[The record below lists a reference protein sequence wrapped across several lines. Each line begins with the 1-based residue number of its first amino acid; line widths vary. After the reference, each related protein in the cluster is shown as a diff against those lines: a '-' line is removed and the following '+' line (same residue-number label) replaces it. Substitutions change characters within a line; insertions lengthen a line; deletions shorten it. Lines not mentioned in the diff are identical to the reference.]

1 MMLDVKN
8 LRAGYRGIE
17 ALRGVDLCVAEGEMI
32 AIIGANGAGK
42 STLLNCLSGVVRA
55 NNGTI
60 VFDDHDIS
68 QRPAHRVSRAGLL
81 HVPEG
86 RQMLAEMSVHEN
98 LLLGGL
104 ARGPRAA
111 RYDLNRVL
119 DLFPILRE
127 RINQAA
133 GTLSGGQQQMVAIG
147 RALMGSPRV
156 LLLDEPSLGLS
167 PLITQQVFAVLA
179 KLHADGLTIVLVEQ
193 NARRALTST
202 QRAYVLE
209 RGRIVL
215 EGNSKTLASDPQV
228 IAHYLG

>member
-1 MMLDVKN
+1 MLEVQQ

-17 ALRGVDLCVAEGEMI
+17 ALRGIDLAVAEGEMV

-55 NNGTI
+55 SAGSI
-60 VFDDHDIS
+60 RFGGSDIR
-68 QRPAHRVSRAGLL
+68 QRAPHLVSRAGLL
-81 HVPEG
+81 QVPEG
-86 RQMLAEMSVHEN
+86 RQILSEMSVQEN
-98 LLLGGL
+98 LQLGLL

-111 RYDLNRVL
+111 RYDMDRVL
-119 DLFPILRE
+119 TLFPILRE
-127 RINQAA
+127 RLHQMG
-133 GTLSGGQQQMVAIG
+133 GTLSGGQQQMLAIG

-167 PLITQQVFAVLA
+167 PLITQQVFAALA
-179 KLHADGLTIVLVEQ
+179 TLHQEGLTIVLVEQ
-193 NARRALTST
+193 NARRALAAT

-209 RGRIVL
+209 RGNIVL
-215 EGNSKTLASDPQV
+215 QGDSKTLAADEQV

>member
-1 MMLDVKN
+1 MLEVSQ

-17 ALRGVDLCVAEGEMI
+17 ALRGIDLRVAEGEMI

-55 NNGTI
+55 SGGKI
-60 VFDDHDIS
+60 LFDGSDIT
-68 QRPAHRVSRAGLL
+68 QRAPHRVSRAGLL
-81 HVPEG
+81 QVPEG
-86 RQMLAEMSVHEN
+86 RQVLAEMSVREN
-98 LLLGGL
+98 LLLGLL

-111 RYDLNRVL
+111 RYDLERVL
-119 DLFPILRE
+119 VLFPILRE
-127 RINQAA
+127 RLQQLA
-133 GTLSGGQQQMVAIG
+133 GTLSGGQQQMLAIG

-179 KLHADGLTIVLVEQ
+179 TLHQAGLTIVLVEQ
-193 NARRALTST
+193 NARRALAAT
-202 QRAYVLE
+202 QRTYVLD
-209 RGRIVL
+209 RGSIVL
-215 EGNSKTLASDPQV
+215 QGESKTLAADEQV

>member
-1 MMLDVKN
+1 MMLEVKD

-17 ALRGVDLCVAEGEMI
+17 ALRGVNLQVAEGEMV

-55 NNGTI
+55 MSGSI
-60 VFDDHDIS
+60 VFDGSDIT
-68 QRPAHRVSRAGLL
+68 QRAPHLVSRSGLL

-86 RQMLAEMSVHEN
+86 RQILSDMSVHEN
-98 LLLGGL
+98 LLLGDL
-104 ARGPRAA
+104 ARGPRQA
-111 RYDLNRVL
+111 RYNLERVL
-119 DLFPILRE
+119 ELFPILRE
-127 RINQAA
+127 RTGQLA
-133 GTLSGGQQQMVAIG
+133 GTLSGGQQQMLAIG

-167 PLITQQVFAVLA
+167 PLITQQVFAVLT

-193 NARRALTST
+193 NARRALAST
-202 QRAYVLE
+202 QRAYVLD
-209 RGRIVL
+209 RGHIVL
-215 EGNSKTLASDPQV
+215 EGDSAKLASDPQV

>member
-1 MMLDVKN
+1 MLEVRQ

-17 ALRGVDLCVAEGEMI
+17 ALRGVDLTVAEGEMI

-55 NNGTI
+55 TAGSI
-60 VFDDHDIS
+60 RFGGSDIT
-68 QRPAHRVSRAGLL
+68 QRAPHRVSRAGLL

-86 RQMLAEMSVHEN
+86 RQILGEMSVQEN
-98 LLLGGL
+98 LQLGLL

-111 RYDLNRVL
+111 RFDIDRVL
-119 DLFPILRE
+119 ALFPILRE
-127 RINQAA
+127 RLQQMG
-133 GTLSGGQQQMVAIG
+133 GTLSGGQQQMLAIG

-167 PLITQQVFAVLA
+167 PLITQQVFAALA
-179 KLHADGLTIVLVEQ
+179 TLHQEGLTIVLVEQ
-193 NARRALTST
+193 NARRALAAT
-202 QRAYVLE
+202 QRAYVLD
-209 RGRIVL
+209 RGSIVL
-215 EGNSKTLASDPQV
+215 QGESRVLAADEQV